1 MKHSQFIWFFIL
13 LVIIIS
19 IAGACKK
26 ESDNPPDNN
35 PDTLAPAPTI
45 DTAMLNDAFLQV
57 QQISNIQSL
66 VVCQNDTI
74 IKEAFFGAGGA
85 DVTLDVRSVTKS
97 ITALFVGIA
106 IDKGFIQSGEQ
117 PIGDFLRLIVDTISP
132 DKASIKIRNLL
143 TMTGGFEWDELTSVA
158 GYNNWITAPN
168 QVQYVLDKPL
178 IAQPG
183 EIFTYNSGA
192 FHLLS
197 VIISR
202 ATGIQT
208 LEFANQNFF
217 KPLGIGDKIWE
228 VDHQGY
234 NNGAAGLKIT
244 PHDMVKIGRLILH
257 HGEYNGKWI
266 VSSQWIEHLISLKI
280 ITNNAVPY
288 GPGYGYGWWNGQS
301 EQGNYAFAMGWGGQ
315 FIIAVPSL
323 KLVVVATNKWSGIS
337 ATVANEQW
345 YRTIDLIM
353 TGILPAFTVKSL
365 CNNPKAENRYH
376 LVK

>member
-1 MKHSQFIWFFIL
+1 MKHSKIIWYFIL

-26 ESDNPPDNN
+26 ESDNPPGHNA
-35 PDTLAPAPTI
+35 DTLAPALTI
-45 DTAMLNDAFLQV
+45 DTAMISDAFLRV
-57 QQISNIQSL
+57 QQISNILSL
-66 VVCQNDTI
+66 VVCHDDTI
-74 IKEAFFGAGGA
+74 IKEAYFGTGGAGVA
-85 DVTLDVRSVTKS
+85 LDVRSVTKS
-97 ITALFVGIA
+97 ITALLAGIA
-106 IDKGFIQSGEQ
+106 IDKGFIQ
-117 PIGDFLRLIVDTISP
+117 
-132 DKASIKIRNLL
+132 
-143 TMTGGFEWDELTSVA
+143 
-158 GYNNWITAPN
+158 ITAPN

-208 LEFANQNFF
+208 LEFANQNLFE
-217 KPLGIGDKIWE
+217 PLGIGDKIWE

-244 PHDMVKIGRLILH
+244 PHDMVKIGQLMLH

-266 VSSQWIEHLISLKI
+266 VSSLWIERLISFKI
-280 ITNNAVPY
+280 ITNKAVPY
-288 GPGYGYGWWNGQS
+288 GSGYGHGWWNGQS

-315 FIIAVPSL
+315 FIITVPNL
-323 KLVVVATNKWSGIS
+323 KLIVVATNKWSGVS
-337 ATVANEQW
+337 GPVANEQW

-353 TGILPAFTVKSL
+353 IGILPAFTGTGRIYPLTKQS
-365 CNNPKAENRYH
+365 YH
-376 LVK
+376 SANTD